1 MPAAGAPRLLWLG
14 LLLLV
19 LAFLTLYPMAMLL
32 YGSVHSTP
40 PGMAGRFDL
49 QGYRALASGETLLV
63 LANTVG
69 LSLAH
74 SILSLALAILFAWI
88 VARTDTPGR
97 RTLEVLI
104 TLPFFIPPVVTA
116 TAWAML
122 GNPQV
127 GTLNLAWKA
136 LTGATTAPIDIY
148 SYGGVVWHM
157 MQYATPFLF
166 LLIVDGMRAID
177 PALEEAS
184 RMAGAGG
191 WRTFRSVTLTLL
203 LPILTGA
210 FLLSFIRGLEAFES
224 AWFLGTPAGINVI
237 TTEIYDAITQRATP
251 DYQYATALS
260 FAIAAL
266 MGLLLL
272 AQWRVL
278 RGRSFQTVTGKGYRP
293 RPVRLGRWR
302 WLTFG
307 LCLLFFLVSVVLPV
321 GQLLVGSFFKFF
333 GFYRLDMLTLD
344 NYRQVLENDELG
356 RSIRNTLVAGLVG
369 ASATMVL
376 GSIVAY
382 VTVRTRWRIRFVI
395 GALAWLPWL
404 LPGVVMGVGL
414 LWAYALLPGPVQ
426 IYGTLSALILA
437 YVALGTPLAVRV
449 MAGSYAQLSRDIEE
463 CSRVHGASWWQ
474 TLWRILIALSW
485 PAFATGWIL
494 IFFGILRE
502 VSASILLY
510 SVGSEV
516 MSVELLKLWS
526 DGKAEQVSVI
536 GLLMMVLVIVMR
548 AAQHLVLQ
556 RRMRAP

>member
-1 MPAAGAPRLLWLG
+1 MGATGASRWLWLG
-14 LLLLV
+14 LLLLI
-19 LAFLTLYPMAMLL
+19 LAFLTLYPMGMLL
-32 YGSVHSTP
+32 YGSFHSTP
-40 PGMAGRFDL
+40 PGMAGSFNLR
-49 QGYRALASGETLLV
+49 GYRALASGETLLV

-69 LSLAH
+69 ISLIH
-74 SILSLALAILFAWI
+74 SILSLGLAILFAWI

-127 GTLNLAWKA
+127 GTLNLLWKA
-136 LTGATTAPIDIY
+136 MTGATTSPINIY

-184 RMAGAGG
+184 RMSGAGG
-191 WRTFRSVTLTLL
+191 WRTFRSITLTML
-203 LPILTGA
+203 LPILTSA

-224 AWFLGTPAGINVI
+224 AWFLGAPAGINVI
-237 TTEIYDAITQRATP
+237 TTTIYDSITQRATP
-251 DYQYATALS
+251 DYQYATSLS
-260 FAIAAL
+260 FAITAL
-266 MGLLLL
+266 MGLFLLL
-272 AQWRVL
+272 QWRVL
-278 RGRSFQTVTGKGYRP
+278 RGRSFHTVTGKGYAP
-293 RPVRLGRWR
+293 RLIRLGRWR
-302 WLTFG
+302 WLTFA
-307 LCLLFFLVSVVLPV
+307 LCVLFFIISVVLPV

-333 GFYRLDMLTLD
+333 GFYQLDMLTLD
-344 NYRQVLENDELG
+344 NYRMVFENDELG
-356 RSIRNTLVAGLVG
+356 RAIRNTLIAGLAG

-376 GSIVAY
+376 GCIVAY
-382 VTVRTRWRIRFVI
+382 VTTRTRWRIRFLVE
-395 GALAWLPWL
+395 ALAWLPWL
-404 LPGVVMGVGL
+404 LPGMVMGVGL
-414 LWAYALLPGPVQ
+414 LWAYAMLPGPVQ

-449 MAGSYAQLSRDIEE
+449 MAGSYAQLAKDIEE
-463 CSRVHGASWWQ
+463 CSRVHGATWWQ
-474 TLWRILIALSW
+474 TLWRILVALSW

-516 MSVELLKLWS
+516 ISVELLKLWS

-536 GLLMMVLVIVMR
+536 GLLMMVLVMVMR
-548 AAQHLVLQ
+548 GAQHLFLN
-556 RRMRAP
+556 RRVRAR